1 MAKNNEQAHEEQ
13 VSVDTETP
21 QPAAP
26 ALDLQ
31 DIASVLNL
39 VNVAIKRGAYE
50 RPELRDVLDITDKLD
65 VFLQYQAKLQAANAA
80 QKGEK

>member
-1 MAKNNEQAHEEQ
+1 MAKNEPQPDQ
-13 VSVDTETP
+13 TPTPVETP
-21 QPAAP
+21 TAP

-50 RPELRDVLDITDKLD
+50 RTELRDVLDITDKLD

-80 QKGEK
+80 QKGEQ